1 MQLIIPTVS
10 QEVNQNDYVCP
21 RCKKQFNQLDVASLV
36 ALTASAGRFDLC
48 CDVCGTEIVQKSKM
62 SGAQQGEQEKDAV
75 NARMQSF
82 NEQTHGIR
90 QTLQLVEKIRYEK

>member
-1 MQLIIPTVS
+1 
-10 QEVNQNDYVCP
+10 
-21 RCKKQFNQLDVASLV
+21 
-36 ALTASAGRFDLC
+36 
-48 CDVCGTEIVQKSKM
+48 M